1 MQSALPLTAWSKLPG
16 SRLAAVAWPRTT
28 SGRCV
33 AWQAMQVLAA
43 SDDEECPKLPPTQF
57 CAPPH
62 PPVPGPVWQVAQ
74 ASPAP
79 WVAKAKEAV
88 RQVLLIQPVGGM
100 GPPLSWQGLHPAGR

>member
-62 PPVPGPVWQVAQ
+62 APVPGPVWQVAP
-74 ASPAP
+74 ATPAP
-79 WVAKAKEAV
+79 WVAEAK
-88 RQVLLIQPVGGM
+88 G
-100 GPPLSWQGLHPAGR
+100 AGRPGLLTPPGGGVGR